1 MGEKEKGEKEKNSEG
16 GGIIKL
22 GPKLLELLSKL
33 GEIELEN
40 VEINAEELEIW
51 VPSFV
56 PSAITAQPPAP
67 AAPAPPKVLVEKPA
81 EISKIE
87 FKPLIQT
94 YPGRIIEVQ
103 LGATKAEGGSRG
115 KTVKIGGEASPSFYL
130 FEETPPNPPA
140 ISADVFDMK
149 ISLPKALRM
158 HIQDVMEDPAAWA
171 KLAVEKFNAD
181 MITVHLISTDP
192 LIKNTP
198 PDEASKTI
206 EEVLQ
211 AVDVP
216 IIVGGCGDPKKD
228 AEVFKR
234 VAEVAHGERV
244 MLSSLTLD
252 MAEAGILGEVAEAA
266 KKHGHVALA
275 FTAIEL
281 NRAKELN
288 RRLYE
293 YLPKDSIVMD
303 LTTAALGYG
312 IEYSFTIHERARLA
326 ALSGDEEL
334 QHPTSSGSTNA
345 WAAREAW
352 MKLGSKWEP
361 RELRGPLWETITA
374 LTMLLAGVDMFM
386 MMHPAAIHTVKEVI
400 NNLLARGKAKPE
412 EIADWITVK
421 M

>member
-1 MGEKEKGEKEKNSEG
+1 MEPEKEKKGDEVG
-16 GGIIKL
+16 AVIKI
-22 GPKLLELLSKL
+22 GPKILELLSKI

-40 VEINAEELEIW
+40 VEIKAEELEIW
-51 VPSFV
+51 VPTIIPQV
-56 PSAITAQPPAP
+56 MPSSVQPTPQVVT
-67 AAPAPPKVLVEKPA
+67 APPKVLPKKPK
-81 EISKIE
+81 EILMAE
-87 FKPLIQT
+87 FKPLTQT
-94 YPGRIIEVQ
+94 YPGRIVEVK

-115 KTVKIGGEASPSFYL
+115 KVVKIGGEATPSFYL
-130 FEETPPNPPA
+130 WEEVPPNPPA
-140 ISADVFDMK
+140 ISADVFDMEV
-149 ISLPKALRM
+149 SLPRALKM
-158 HIQDVMEDPAAWA
+158 HVQDVIGNPAEWA
-171 KLAVEKFNAD
+171 KLAVNKFGAD
-181 MITVHLISTDP
+181 MITVHLVSTDP

-198 PDEASKTI
+198 PSEAAKTI

-252 MAEAGILGEVAEAA
+252 MADANVLGDVARAA
-266 KKHGHVALA
+266 REHGHVVLA
-275 FTAIEL
+275 FTAMDL

-326 ALSGDEEL
+326 ALGGDVEL

-352 MKLGSKWEP
+352 MKMGPEWEP

-374 LTMLLAGVDMFM
+374 LTLLLAGVDMFM

-400 NNLLARGKAKPE
+400 KSLLRRGKTKPE
-412 EIADWITVK
+412 DISDWITVK
-421 M
+421 I